1 MQRLKMMISSTYIFQ
16 IRKTKM
22 KLLVIGGVIVIMVT
36 PINQNTVDVEMVK
49 GEVLLGID
57 PNLIKRKIEKVDIV
71 KVEIIEGVLI
81 AAMTIKAKIE
91 EIIKLVINHMKVI
104 D

>member
-1 MQRLKMMISSTYIFQ
+1 MMISSTYIFQ

-22 KLLVIGGVIVIMVT
+22 KLLVIEGVMVIMMT
-36 PINQNTVDVEMVK
+36 LINQNTVAVEMAK
-49 GEVLLGID
+49 EEVLLGID

-81 AAMTIKAKIE
+81 VAMTIKERTE
-91 EIIKLVINHMKVI
+91 EIIKLVINHTKVI